1 MICRKLLWRLRLL
14 LQVQSKK
21 NLTIIELYIM
31 DANYMPYGQ
40 SCWLCSMQKQQ
51 YITNPSIMWKYSIN
65 NIHTHTLY
73 YNAFIILSTV
83 VCSVIII
90 IPPNDSDI
98 VT

>member
-1 MICRKLLWRLRLL
+1 MVRVVGYAVCRSSSILSIHPLCGST
-14 LQVQSKK
+14 V
-21 NLTIIELYIM
+21 LTI
-31 DANYMPYGQ
+31 
-40 SCWLCSMQKQQ
+40 S
-51 YITNPSIMWKYSIN
+51 
-65 NIHTHTLY
+65 THTQS